1 MFGFLRPLYWFSGL
15 EGWAMKAAVTLK
27 KNHDFRRLY
36 QKGASAAAGN
46 MVLYCRKNRLGR
58 NRVGFT
64 VSVKLGGAVK
74 RNRARRRLREVY
86 RLNSPRLSQ
95 GWDIIL
101 VARGRTLTAPW
112 RELNDSF
119 LRLARKLDLL
129 RDSRKGPGKGE
140 GPRPSE
146 KPPLEDKP

>member
-1 MFGFLRPLYWFSGL
+1 
-15 EGWAMKAAVTLK
+15 
-27 KNHDFRRLY
+27 
-36 QKGASAAAGN
+36 

-64 VSVKLGGAVK
+64 VSVKLGHAVK

-86 RLNSPRLSQ
+86 RLNSPRLRS

-112 RELNDSF
+112 KELNETF
-119 LRLARKLDLL
+119 LRLCRKLNLL
-129 RDSRKGPGKGE
+129 G
-140 GPRPSE
+140 
-146 KPPLEDKP
+146 DKP